1 MRVPP
6 AGQIWYARLVLA
18 ASKRMVVLELRRPC
32 RSKLKTHK
40 FEELDI
46 RSHL

>member
-6 AGQIWYARLVLA
+6 PGQIWDALLVLA
-18 ASKRMVVLELRRPC
+18 ASKRMVMLELRRPC
-32 RSKLKTHK
+32 RSTLKTHK
-40 FEELDI
+40 FEELDV